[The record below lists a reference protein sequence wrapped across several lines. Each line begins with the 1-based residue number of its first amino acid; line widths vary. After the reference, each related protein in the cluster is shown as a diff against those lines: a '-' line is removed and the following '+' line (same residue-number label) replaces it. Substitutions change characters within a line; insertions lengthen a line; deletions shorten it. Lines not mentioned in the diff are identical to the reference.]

1 MKKAIYF
8 LLATLVFI
16 VTFYLVSPHLPD
28 SYSCRE
34 VSGRVSAVYS
44 STKENII
51 LKMSGVRTG
60 FQFMSQS
67 GKLRTASLREALLG
81 KDVTITYFDRWTP
94 LDPSAKRS
102 ISSVAIGG
110 AIIYSESMEP

>member
-8 LLATLVFI
+8 LLATLVI
-16 VTFYLVSPHLPD
+16 IATFYLVSPHLPD

-34 VSGRVSAVYS
+34 VSGKVSAVYS
-44 STKENII
+44 STKENVM
-51 LKMSGVRTG
+51 LKMSGIRTG
-60 FQFMSQS
+60 FQFISQS
-67 GKLRTASLREALLG
+67 GKLRTESLREALLG

-110 AIIYSESMEP
+110 EIVYSEPMQP